1 MLPVYDPK
9 SFSSIDLRK
18 YHIRDIKDVIR
29 FHEFVTSRMEECQ
42 FVLKKMNTKVATFE
56 ALSRQLREKQ
66 EQQQAAYGNPNY
78 KPTEANEEIIQTV
91 PDENK
96 SVEEEHQALLDDIKQ
111 AVAEE
116 SLQEAVSEAEDV
128 ASSERIQAE
137 FDRYK
142 AVDGKRRVMF
152 WRDGKMVSDHDVPED
167 IKETLMKIIE
177 EKRGGKS

>member
-56 ALSRQLREKQ
+56 ALSRQMQKKQ
-66 EQQQAAYGNPNY
+66 EEQQAAYGNPNY
-78 KPTEANEEIIQTV
+78 KTSEPTESVIQTI

-96 SVEEEHQALLDDIKQ
+96 SLEEEHQALLDDIKH
-111 AVAEE
+111 AEAE
-116 SLQEAVSEAEDV
+116 QSLQDAVQEAEDV

-142 AVDGKRRVMF
+142 AIDGKYRVMY
-152 WRDGKMVSDHDVPED
+152 WRDGKMVSDKDVPED
-167 IKETLMKIIE
+167 IKETLLKIIE